1 MLKICGHHATN
12 RCKIILVKEKK
23 YIKRQLKIALNMRNK
38 IKKIRYAF
46 KKFHSLTADTSEVKK
61 KRLSQEMRG
70 TRERKILWYK

>member
-1 MLKICGHHATN
+1 
-12 RCKIILVKEKK
+12 
-23 YIKRQLKIALNMRNK
+23 MRNK

-61 KRLSQEMRG
+61 KKRLSQEMRG